1 MPVINNNVT
10 VQNYSGSLASLS
22 LLSPNSANLLLNRFG
37 AATNTTV
44 TDNNSQLVVGESVTL
59 GDGRTATVLG
69 SGTVQPGVRVAGV
82 IVPLGNRVPVV
93 VLRSGSQIIFMYPE
107 GAPNILGA
115 VALITSVQEV
125 PYTFPGG
132 PICFAAD
139 TLIETKLG
147 LVAAASL
154 QPGMS
159 VMTRDNGFQEIVWVG
174 SRHLSGDL
182 LRAGDKMRPILIRQG
197 ALGPDM
203 PARDMI
209 VSPQHRVLVNSRII
223 LRLFDV
229 SEALVAA
236 KHLVGLPG
244 IEEAPWEEGVTYTH
258 FMCEKHEVV
267 LSEGTFTESL
277 YTGPEALKAVGSEG
291 RAEILRIFP
300 SLALDGT
307 DRTAPAAARKLLTGR
322 EGRGIVH
329 RHVKNR
335 VTLQQSA

>member
-1 MPVINNNVT
+1 MSIINSVA
-10 VQNYSGSLASLS
+10 VQEYRGSLLAVS
-22 LLSPNSANLLLNRFG
+22 LLSRDRTLLLNNFAPR
-37 AATNTTV
+37 TPISTTV
-44 TDNNSQLVVGESVTL
+44 TDNNSQLVVGETVTL
-59 GDGRTATVLG
+59 GDGRSATVLG
-69 SGTVQPGVRVAGV
+69 SGTVQPRLL
-82 IVPLGNRVPVV
+82 IVGLGDRVPVV
-93 VLRSGSQIIFMYPE
+93 ILESGGQIIFMYPE
-107 GAPNILGA
+107 GTPNFLSAISL
-115 VALITSVQEV
+115 VVSVRPV
-125 PYTFPGG
+125 DYTFPGG

-139 TLIETKLG
+139 TLIETRLG

-154 QPGMS
+154 RPGMS

-244 IEEAPWEEGVTYTH
+244 IEEAPWEAGVTYTH

-300 SLALDGT
+300 SLALDIT

>member
-1 MPVINNNVT
+1 MSLISNDVT
-10 VQNYSGSLASLS
+10 VQNYNGSLASVS
-22 LLSPNSANLLLNRFG
+22 LLSPDSANLLLNRFG
-37 AATNTTV
+37 ATTTTTV
-44 TDNNSQLVVGESVTL
+44 TDNNSQLIVGETVTL

-69 SGTVQPGVRVAGV
+69 SGTVQPGVRQLG
-82 IVPLGNRVPVV
+82 ITVPLGTRVPVV
-93 VLRSGSQIIFMYPE
+93 VLQSGNQLIFMYPE
-107 GAPNILGA
+107 GAPNILGT
-115 VALITSVQEV
+115 VALIVSVSEV
-125 PYTFPGG
+125 DYTFPGG

-139 TLIETKLG
+139 TLIETLLG
-147 LVAAASL
+147 LVPAASL

-159 VMTRDNGFQEIVWVG
+159 VLTRDNGFQEIVWVG
-174 SRHLSGDL
+174 SRYLSGNL
-182 LRAGDKMRPILIRQG
+182 LRAGEKMRPILIRQG

-203 PARDMI
+203 PSRDMI

-244 IEEAPWEEGVTYTH
+244 IEEAPWEAGVTYTH

-300 SLALDGT
+300 TLAVDG
-307 DRTAPAAARKLLTGR
+307 RATAPAAARKLLTGR
-322 EGRGIVH
+322 EGRGLAH
-329 RHVKNR
+329 RHVKNG
-335 VTLQQSA
+335 VMLQQGA

>member
-1 MPVINNNVT
+1 MSVVNNVT
-10 VQNYSGSLASLS
+10 VQNYNGSLASLS
-22 LLSPNSANLLLNRFG
+22 LLSPGTSTLVLSLFG
-37 AATNTTV
+37 ATSNTTV
-44 TDNNSQLVVGESVTL
+44 TDNNNQLVVGETVTL

-69 SGTVQPGVRVAGV
+69 SGTAQPGVNVLGV
-82 IVPLGNRVPVV
+82 TVPLGTSVPVV
-93 VLRSGSQIIFMYPE
+93 VLQAGSQLIFMYPE
-107 GAPNILGA
+107 GTPNLVGA
-115 VALITSVQEV
+115 VALVVSVREV
-125 PYTFPGG
+125 DYTFPGG
-132 PICFAAD
+132 LICFAAD
-139 TLIETKLG
+139 TLIETDQG
-147 LVAAASL
+147 LVPAASL
-154 QPGMS
+154 RPGMS

-174 SRHLSGDL
+174 SRHLFGDQ
-182 LRAGDKMRPILIRQG
+182 LRRNEKMRPILIRQG

-209 VSPQHRVLVNSRII
+209 VSPQHRVLVKSRII

-244 IEEAPWEEGVTYTH
+244 IEQAPWEAGVTYTH

-291 RAEILRIFP
+291 RAEILRLFP
-300 SLALDGT
+300 ALSNA
-307 DRTAPAAARKLLTGR
+307 DRPAPAAARRLLTGR

-329 RHVKNR
+329 RHLRNR
-335 VTLQQSA
+335 MTLQQSA